1 MHNQQPGLPPA
12 VPQVPFVHVAVLP
25 NQDPQFVTNLTQ
37 AQAVL
42 LVSQML
48 QAMIAGKEPMNAAD
62 FDAHVSEVRNG
73 QIFRRGG

>member
-1 MHNQQPGLPPA
+1 MHSQHPNLPPA
-12 VPQVPFVHVAVLP
+12 LPKVGFVDIAVFP
-25 NQDPQFVTNLTQ
+25 NQDPQFVTNLAQ

-48 QAMIAGKEPMNAAD
+48 QAMIAGKEPINAAD

-73 QIFRRGG
+73 QIFRRRG